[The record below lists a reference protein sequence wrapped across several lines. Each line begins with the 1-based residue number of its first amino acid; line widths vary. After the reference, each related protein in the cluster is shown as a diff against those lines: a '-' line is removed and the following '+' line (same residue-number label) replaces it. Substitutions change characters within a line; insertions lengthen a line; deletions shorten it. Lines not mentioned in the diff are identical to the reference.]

1 MMRKGLNVTKSQVT
15 KYQLVFNQNLGLCL
29 CIILNNTFGEA
40 KQYVSEA
47 QTYCFRILTDFHIL
61 AASKF
66 GIWRKMLYLCTR
78 KQEVASTSEGC
89 GSA

>member
-61 AASKF
+61 AA
-66 GIWRKMLYLCTR
+66 CTR

>member
-47 QTYCFRILTDFHIL
+47 QTYCFQILTDFHTL

-66 GIWRKMLYLCTR
+66 GIWRKM
-78 KQEVASTSEGC
+78 
-89 GSA
+89 